1 VPTSDRPWSALPAD
15 LADVLRPELP
25 ALADEITDA
34 VRGGVP
40 AYARPIEG
48 AFGAGLRVG
57 VEAALA
63 QFIEEV
69 GGAPASGYREV
80 YWQLGRGEW
89 HSGRALEALLAAYR
103 LGARV
108 AWRRL
113 SVVAQRAEV
122 DPAVLLLL
130 AESVF
135 AYIDELSAV
144 SAEGYAAAQSEA
156 AGALE
161 RRRAHLVE
169 LLVRE
174 PPPDGAEVEAV
185 ARDAGVRLPRRL
197 AVLAVAGEDAD
208 RRAGRISGALHTRV
222 AEVTCVVVG
231 DPDGPGRGAEIEAA
245 LDGAPAA
252 IGPSVEWPDAAES
265 YRRARAALALDGAAA
280 GLRRAEDRS
289 VELLLG
295 GEPRLAA
302 DLAARRLRPLDQL
315 GDGPR
320 TRMTET
326 LRAWLDHQGRVTDTA
341 AALHIHPQTARYRL
355 GKLRE
360 LLGEALDDPRARLEL
375 DLALRARQAL
385 TS

>member
-1 VPTSDRPWSALPAD
+1 MPDAPDRPWSALPGE

-25 ALADEITDA
+25 GMTDEIVDA
-34 VRGGVP
+34 VRAGVP

-63 QFIEEV
+63 QFVEEV
-69 GGAPASGYREV
+69 GGAPESGYREV

-89 HSGRALEALLAAYR
+89 RSGRSLDALLGAYR

-113 SVVAQRAEV
+113 SVVARRA
-122 DPAVLLLL
+122 DADIDVLSLL
-130 AESVF
+130 AESIF

-161 RRRAHLVE
+161 RRRSHLVE

-174 PPPDGAEVEAV
+174 PPPDAAEIEAV
-185 ARDAGVRLPRRL
+185 ARDAGVRLPRRV
-197 AVLAVAGEDAD
+197 AVIAVTGDDAD
-208 RRAGRISGALHTRV
+208 RGAGRISRALHARV

-231 DPDGPGRGAEIEAA
+231 DPDAPGRPAEVEDALHGAT
-245 LDGAPAA
+245 AA
-252 IGPSVEWPDAAES
+252 IGPSVEWPDAGES
-265 YRRARAALALDGAAA
+265 FRRARVALALA
-280 GLRRAEDRS
+280 GTGPAIVRADERS
-289 VELLLG
+289 VELLLE

-302 DLAARRLRPLDQL
+302 DLAARRLAALDAL

-326 LRAWLDHQGRVTDTA
+326 LRAWLDQQGRITDTA
-341 AALHIHPQTARYRL
+341 DALHLHPQTVRYRL

-360 LLGEALDDPRARLEL
+360 LLGDALEEPRARLEL
-375 DLALRARQAL
+375 DLALRARGA
-385 TS
+385 

>member
-1 VPTSDRPWSALPAD
+1 VPDAPDRPWSELPGD

-25 ALADEITDA
+25 GMTDEIIDA
-34 VRGGVP
+34 VRAGVP

-48 AFGAGLRVG
+48 SFGAGLRVG

-69 GGAPASGYREV
+69 GGAPQSGYREV

-89 HSGRALEALLAAYR
+89 RSGRSLEALLGAYR

-113 SVVAQRAEV
+113 SGVAQRSGA
-122 DPAVLLLL
+122 DGDVLSLL
-130 AESVF
+130 AESIF

-174 PPPDGAEVEAV
+174 PPPDAAEIEAV
-185 ARDAGVRLPRRL
+185 ARDAGVRLPRRV
-197 AVLAVAGEDAD
+197 AVLAVTGDEAE
-208 RRAGRISGALHTRV
+208 RRAGRISGALHARV
-222 AEVTCVVVG
+222 GEVTCVVVG
-231 DPDGPGRGAEIEAA
+231 DPDAPGRPAEVEGA
-245 LDGAPAA
+245 LDGAAVA

-265 YRRARAALALDGAAA
+265 FRRARAALALAAA
-280 GLRRAEDRS
+280 EPAVVRADERS
-289 VELLLG
+289 VELLLD

-302 DLAARRLRPLDQL
+302 DLAARRLAPLDGL
-315 GDGPR
+315 TDGPR
-320 TRMTET
+320 ARMTET

-341 AALHIHPQTARYRL
+341 EALHIHPQTARYRL
-355 GKLRE
+355 RKLRE
-360 LLGEALDDPRARLEL
+360 LLGDALEDPRARLEL
-375 DLALRARQAL
+375 DLALRARGV
-385 TS
+385 